1 MSDDSKKI
9 SQNLL
14 ARAEE
19 AVNAGAML
27 LEQKLTTSAIR
38 EFYHAMIL
46 AVTAALALINVR
58 PHNHRA
64 VISQY
69 YKDILNKHEME
80 EKWGKI
86 LQEAYGY
93 NQAIDLE
100 LAGIPDD
107 KGIEKMVSDCAGLI
121 SELKKWMKAH

>member
-19 AVNAGAML
+19 AEKAGVIL

-46 AVTAALALINVR
+46 SVTAALVLINVR
-58 PHNHRA
+58 AHNHRA
-64 VISQY
+64 VISQF

-86 LQEAYGY
+86 LQEVYGY

-121 SELKKWMKAH
+121 SELKKWMKAQ